1 MIGKPIGPN
10 CPIMIY
16 CSLIPLYY
24 WTKLSNNDLLP
35 INNLSTIGQL
45 GKMLYNA
52 IKTIFNITLY
62 ERGFV
67 TMDLKTK
74 EYLKQCFGIGERVIA
89 LAESAENDAEKVFE
103 KIDGNKQ
110 LNQLKVIKA
119 MQDNK
124 LSDSHFNGTTG
135 YGYDDRGREVLD
147 SVYADVF
154 KAEDALVRHQ
164 IVSGT
169 QALALCL
176 FGNLRPGDE
185 LAAVTGKPYDT
196 LEEVIGIRGEN
207 CGSLKE
213 FGVSYKQVEL
223 TPGGKPDIEK
233 IKAAVSSKTKMA
245 MIQRSRGYSWRD
257 ALCIEDIKRT
267 IEAVKSVNKNTIIMV
282 DNCYGEFVEE
292 VEPIE
297 VGADII
303 AGSLIKNPGGGLAV
317 TGGYIAGKRELVE
330 QAAYR
335 LTSPGLGKEVGATLG
350 NNRLMFQGLFM
361 APHVV
366 AESLKGAVFC
376 AALMERAGFETL
388 PSIDSKRS
396 DIIQAVKF
404 NNEESLIAFCQGIQQ
419 GSPVDSYV
427 TPQPWDMPGYDSPV
441 IMAAG
446 AFVQGASIELSAD
459 APIKAPYI
467 AYMQGGLVYEHVKL
481 GNMISLQKLF
491 DKGMV
496 K

>member
-1 MIGKPIGPN
+1 MN
-10 CPIMIY
+10 
-16 CSLIPLYY
+16 
-24 WTKLSNNDLLP
+24 
-35 INNLSTIGQL
+35 
-45 GKMLYNA
+45 
-52 IKTIFNITLY
+52 
-62 ERGFV
+62 
-67 TMDLKTK
+67 LKTR
-74 EYLKQCFGIGERVIA
+74 EYLKQHFEIGDRVIE
-89 LAESAENDAEKVFE
+89 LAEQAEIDAKEVFE
-103 KIDGNKQ
+103 RIDEVKQ
-110 LNQLKVIKA
+110 TNQLKVIKA

-135 YGYDDRGREVLD
+135 YGYDDRGRDVLD
-147 SVYADVF
+147 SVYANVF
-154 KAEDALVRHQ
+154 GAEDALVRHQ

-169 QALALCL
+169 QALSLCL

-185 LAAVTGKPYDT
+185 LVAVTGKPYDT

-213 FGVSYKQVEL
+213 FGVNYKQVEL
-223 TPGGKPDIEK
+223 NKDGKPDLDNIR
-233 IKAAVSSKTKMA
+233 ATVSSKTKMA

-257 ALCIEDIKRT
+257 ALCIADIKNIIKT
-267 IEAVKSVNKNTIIMV
+267 IKEVNNDIIVMV

-303 AGSLIKNPGGGLAV
+303 AGSLIKNPGGGLAI
-317 TGGYIAGKRELVE
+317 TGGYIAGRRELVE

-335 LTSPGLGKEVGATLG
+335 LTSPGLGKEVGASLG

-376 AALMERAGFETL
+376 AALMKCAGFETL
-388 PSIDSKRS
+388 PCVNSKRS
-396 DIIQAVKF
+396 DIIQSIKF
-404 NNEESLIAFCQGIQQ
+404 NNKDSLIAFCQGIQK

-446 AFVQGASIELSAD
+446 AFVQGSSIELSAD

-481 GNMISLQKLF
+481 GNIIALQKLL
-491 DKGMV
+491 DKGIG
-496 K
+496 

>member
-1 MIGKPIGPN
+1 
-10 CPIMIY
+10 
-16 CSLIPLYY
+16 
-24 WTKLSNNDLLP
+24 
-35 INNLSTIGQL
+35 
-45 GKMLYNA
+45 
-52 IKTIFNITLY
+52 
-62 ERGFV
+62 
-67 TMDLKTK
+67 MDLKTR
-74 EYLKQCFGIGERVIA
+74 EYLKQNFKIEDRVIE
-89 LAESAENDAEKVFE
+89 LAERAEKDAQKVFE
-103 KIDGNKQ
+103 RIDNNKQ
-110 LNQLKVIKA
+110 INQLKVIKA

-147 SVYADVF
+147 SVYAKVF
-154 KAEDALVRHQ
+154 GAEDALVRHQ

-169 QALALCL
+169 QALTLCL

-185 LAAVTGKPYDT
+185 LVAATGKPYDT

-213 FGVSYKQVEL
+213 FGVKYRQVEL
-223 TPGGKPDIEK
+223 APDGKPDLEK
-233 IKAAVSSKTKMA
+233 IKAAISSGTKMA

-257 ALCIEDIKRT
+257 ALCIEDIKNT
-267 IEAVKSVNKNTIIMV
+267 VEAIKSVNKDTIVMV

-292 VEPIE
+292 IEPIE
-297 VGADII
+297 AGADII

-317 TGGYIAGKRELVE
+317 TGGYIAGKRDLVE

-335 LTSPGLGKEVGATLG
+335 LTSPGLGKEVGASLG

-376 AALMERAGFETL
+376 SALMKLAGFETL
-388 PSIDSKRS
+388 PSVSSMRS
-396 DIIQAVKF
+396 DIIQAVRF
-404 NNEESLIAFCQGIQQ
+404 NNEESLIAFCQGIQK

-446 AFVQGASIELSAD
+446 AFVQGSSIELSAD

-481 GNMISLQKLF
+481 GNMIALQKLF
-491 DKGMV
+491 NKGMI

>member
-1 MIGKPIGPN
+1 MN
-10 CPIMIY
+10 
-16 CSLIPLYY
+16 S
-24 WTKLSNNDLLP
+24 
-35 INNLSTIGQL
+35 
-45 GKMLYNA
+45 
-52 IKTIFNITLY
+52 IT
-62 ERGFV
+62 R
-67 TMDLKTK
+67 
-74 EYLKQCFGIGERVIA
+74 EYLKKNFEIDDKVID
-89 LAESAENDAEKVFE
+89 LAQQAEKDAKQVFE
-103 KIDGNKQ
+103 RIDEIKQ

-135 YGYDDRGREVLD
+135 YGYDDRGRDVLD
-147 SVYADVF
+147 SVYANIF
-154 KAEDALVRHQ
+154 HAEDALVRHH

-169 QALALCL
+169 QALTLCL

-185 LAAVTGKPYDT
+185 LVAITGKPYDT

-213 FGVSYKQVEL
+213 FGVTYKQVDL
-223 TPGGKPDIEK
+223 NKDGKPDLEA
-233 IKAAVSSKTKMA
+233 IKATVSSKTKMA
-245 MIQRSRGYSWRD
+245 MIQRSRGYAWRD
-257 ALCIEDIKRT
+257 ALSIEDIKNT
-267 IEAVKSVNKNTIIMV
+267 IKAVKSINSNIIVMV

-317 TGGYIAGKRELVE
+317 TGGYIAGKQKLVE
-330 QAAYR
+330 QCAYR
-335 LTSPGLGKEVGATLG
+335 LTSPGLGKEVGASLG

-366 AESLKGAVFC
+366 SESLKGAVFC
-376 AALMERAGFETL
+376 AALMKLVGFETL
-388 PSIDSKRS
+388 PDVDSKRS

-404 NNEESLIAFCQGIQQ
+404 NNPDSLLAFCQGIQK

-427 TPQPWDMPGYDSPV
+427 TLQPWDMPGYDSQV

-446 AFVQGASIELSAD
+446 AFVQGSSIELSAD
-459 APIKAPYI
+459 APIKEPYT

-481 GNMISLQKLF
+481 GNMIALQKLF
-491 DKGMV
+491 NQGMV

>member
-1 MIGKPIGPN
+1 
-10 CPIMIY
+10 
-16 CSLIPLYY
+16 
-24 WTKLSNNDLLP
+24 
-35 INNLSTIGQL
+35 
-45 GKMLYNA
+45 
-52 IKTIFNITLY
+52 
-62 ERGFV
+62 
-67 TMDLKTK
+67 MDLNTK
-74 EYLKQCFGIGERVIA
+74 EYLKKHFEIEDRVIE
-89 LAESAENDAEKVFE
+89 LAELAEKDAQQVFE
-103 KIDGNKQ
+103 NIEATRQ

-147 SVYADVF
+147 SVYADIF
-154 KAEDALVRHQ
+154 QAEDALVRHQ

-185 LAAVTGKPYDT
+185 LVAVTGKPYDT

-223 TPGGKPDIEK
+223 RADGKPDLEQIRRV
-233 IKAAVSSKTKMA
+233 VSPTTKMA

-257 ALCIEDIKRT
+257 ALCIEDIRSIIDT
-267 IEAVKSVNKNTIIMV
+267 IRSIDSSIIIMV

-292 VEPIE
+292 LEPIE
-297 VGADII
+297 AGADII
-303 AGSLIKNPGGGLAV
+303 AGSLIKNPGGGLAL
-317 TGGYIAGKRELVE
+317 TGGYIAGKKNLVE
-330 QAAYR
+330 QASYR
-335 LTSPGLGKEVGATLG
+335 LTSPGLGKEVGASLG

-376 AALMERAGFETL
+376 SALMKRAGFETL
-388 PSIDSKRS
+388 PEINSKRS

-404 NNEESLIAFCQGIQQ
+404 NNKESLIAYCQGIQK

-427 TPQPWDMPGYDSPV
+427 TPQPWDMPGYDSQV

-446 AFVQGASIELSAD
+446 AFVQGSSIELSAD
-459 APIKAPYI
+459 APIKSPYI

-481 GNMISLQKLF
+481 GNIIALQKLYGQ
-491 DKGMV
+491 GMV

>member
-1 MIGKPIGPN
+1 M
-10 CPIMIY
+10 
-16 CSLIPLYY
+16 
-24 WTKLSNNDLLP
+24 
-35 INNLSTIGQL
+35 NL
-45 GKMLYNA
+45 KA
-52 IKTIFNITLY
+52 
-62 ERGFV
+62 R
-67 TMDLKTK
+67 
-74 EYLKQCFGIGERVIA
+74 EYLKQHFEIGDRVIE
-89 LAESAENDAEKVFE
+89 LAEQAEIDAKAVFE
-103 KIDGNKQ
+103 SIDEVKQ
-110 LNQLKVIKA
+110 INQLKVIKA

-135 YGYDDRGREVLD
+135 YGYDDRGRDVLD
-147 SVYADVF
+147 SVYASVF
-154 KAEDALVRHQ
+154 GAEDALVRHQ

-169 QALALCL
+169 QALTLCL

-185 LAAVTGKPYDT
+185 LVAVTGKPYDT

-223 TPGGKPDIEK
+223 NKDGKPDLDN
-233 IKAAVSSKTKMA
+233 IKNTVSSKTKMA

-257 ALCIEDIKRT
+257 ALCIDDIKKIIKT
-267 IEAVKSVNKNTIIMV
+267 IKEVNSNIIVMV

-297 VGADII
+297 VGADLI

-335 LTSPGLGKEVGATLG
+335 LTSPGLGKEVGASLG

-376 AALMERAGFETL
+376 AALMKRVGFETL
-388 PSIDSKRS
+388 PSVNSKRS
-396 DIIQAVKF
+396 DIIQSIKF
-404 NNEESLIAFCQGIQQ
+404 NNEDSLIAFCQGIQK

-446 AFVQGASIELSAD
+446 AFVQGSSIELSAD

-481 GNMISLQKLF
+481 GNIIALQKLL
-491 DKGMV
+491 DCTEPMRR
-496 K
+496 